1 MKVLMIILSIFLLSC
16 ATATKG
22 SGETVQLFKQAEDYY
37 QKGLLSEAE
46 ASYLKLSKLSPN
58 VSEVWMK
65 LGNIYVRTGYLD
77 ASVRMYEKCLDIDQ
91 KETRCWNNL
100 ALARIKQ
107 SMKVLE
113 AGRSQVDIKDD
124 QYEQLN
130 MLYEKLTRVI
140 SVKES

>member
-1 MKVLMIILSIFLLSC
+1 MKVLMIFLSIFLLSC
-16 ATATKG
+16 ATAPKG
-22 SGETVQLFKQAEDYY
+22 GGETVQLFKQAEDYY

-77 ASVRMYEKCLDIDQ
+77 ASVRMYEKCIDIDQ

-107 SMKVLE
+107 AMKVLE
-113 AGRSQVDIKDD
+113 TGTSQVDIKDD

-130 MLYEKLTRVI
+130 MLYEKLAKVI